1 MVNAFYMRLKFNDFG
16 YLLTLVL
23 PALDGISPL
32 MLYYVTTPVRNRVK
46 PDLKQIIY
54 VTIQSLKQIVAM

>member
-1 MVNAFYMRLKFNDFG
+1 MRLQFNDFG

-23 PALDGISPL
+23 PALGGISLL
-32 MLYYVTTPVRNRVK
+32 MLDYVTTPVRNRIK